1 MCYEVKT
8 TRERGREPA
17 GRGGVMEKG
26 NEEGEQVRTKCNDI
40 YMYIYTHMNIHTY
53 HKNHY
58 FEC

>member
-1 MCYEVKT
+1 
-8 TRERGREPA
+8 
-17 GRGGVMEKG
+17 MEKG